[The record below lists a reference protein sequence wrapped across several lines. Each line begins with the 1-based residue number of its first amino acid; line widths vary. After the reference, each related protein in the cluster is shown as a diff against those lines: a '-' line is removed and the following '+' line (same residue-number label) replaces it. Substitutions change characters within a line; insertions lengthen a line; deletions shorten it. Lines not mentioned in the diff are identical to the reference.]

1 MNSRN
6 ILSVLMIALGLTLA
20 GCGESQGPAEEAGE
34 KIDESMESTT
44 EKLKEAG
51 EEMGD
56 AMEEGNQAQKS
67 EAETLMKEV
76 V

>member
-6 ILSVLMIALGLTLA
+6 ILSVLMLALGLTLA
-20 GCGESQGPAEEAGE
+20 GCGDSQGPAEETGE
-34 KIDESMESTT
+34 TIDESMDAAS

-56 AMEEGNQAQKS
+56 AVEEAGDKVE
-67 EAETLMKEV
+67 EATDN
-76 V
+76 